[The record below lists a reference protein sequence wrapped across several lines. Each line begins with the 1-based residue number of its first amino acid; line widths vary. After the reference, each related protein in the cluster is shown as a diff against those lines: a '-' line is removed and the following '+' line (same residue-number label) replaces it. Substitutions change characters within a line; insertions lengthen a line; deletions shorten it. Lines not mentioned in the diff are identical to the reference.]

1 MTAHSDWRWTACTA
15 LYKKKACCSPNSGRL
30 RQPGSPEGGGMANP
44 RHDLRLLLGMD
55 AAGQARPLQTDSAG
69 RLVVVTQ
76 RPVVGAR
83 VTNTADLSI
92 PSGAWTGL
100 TFNSEVTDSDA
111 LHSLTAEP
119 GRLTAPSAGTFLV
132 GGGVTLDSASSGR
145 RGLAVQLNG
154 GNDLVLS
161 VVPAVSGGYTR
172 LAVCTLVQLAAGDY
186 LTLRVFQD
194 SGAALNALYL
204 ADNSPIFWAAML

>member
-1 MTAHSDWRWTACTA
+1 
-15 LYKKKACCSPNSGRL
+15 
-30 RQPGSPEGGGMANP
+30 MANP
-44 RHDLRLLLGMD
+44 RNDLRLLLGMY

-76 RPVVGAR
+76 RQVVGAR

-161 VVPAVSGGYTR
+161 VMPAVSGGYTR

-186 LTLRVFQD
+186 LTLRVYQD

-204 ADNSPIFWAAML
+204 ADNSPIFWAALL